1 MRKCKVVSFVVVALL
16 LSSTVVVY
24 GQSAGASWG
33 VGAFLDYNRSLF
45 KMKDWFA
52 DGQGKVGVVFTY
64 VVGPKVSVEVEYS
77 RSRFTNGSLQ
87 ERTFTWGVDGK
98 DYLSPGAVSQMT
110 MNNFLVNGIIR
121 RTGAEVLRQGSY
133 APYLTVGAGFYDYS
147 TDVRNLIYPGQKTA
161 PLDQAL
167 KLDAFSDTRT
177 ALGVNAGLGVEGF
190 VFDNMAVDLRLRY
203 NVLLGEL
210 RPMEAWG
217 IEGQTFPM
225 QFWNVRGGL
234 RFYFAR

>member
-133 APYLTVGAGFYDYS
+133 APL
-147 TDVRNLIYPGQKTA
+147 
-161 PLDQAL
+161 
-167 KLDAFSDTRT
+167 
-177 ALGVNAGLGVEGF
+177 
-190 VFDNMAVDLRLRY
+190 FDGGCWVLRLFDGCSELGALRVSYAESLPVRY
-203 NVLLGEL
+203 LPL
-210 RPMEAWG
+210 
-217 IEGQTFPM
+217 
-225 QFWNVRGGL
+225 
-234 RFYFAR
+234 